1 MPQRKQIAW
10 AQLRVGLLVVVSL
23 IILGLGIF
31 FISGQVGF
39 LSRRYTL
46 KTYFA
51 SASGVH
57 EGSEVH
63 LAGIEVGNVKT
74 IQLSPYSDPNRAVEV
89 VMKVTR
95 RYQNQIHADSVANI
109 ETAGLLGDSYIDIS
123 RGGPDSPTL
132 PNNGELKSEEQA
144 NIKAIVQN
152 ANDVITNLRTLSS
165 ALNGITDQIKTGK
178 GSIHQLLYDET
189 LADRMNATTADLDR
203 LLSKIEKGQ
212 GTLGKLVSDDSAY
225 QEAVSGLKKMNDMLD
240 EAQHGKGSVAKFL
253 TDPSVYDDMKKLTER
268 TNALVEKMNN
278 SQGTMGKLMNDPQL
292 YDRLNT
298 TVARLDTISARIEK
312 GEGTLGKLSTDPSLF
327 NNLNESSKS
336 LRDFLTEFMKNPKK
350 YLTLRLHIF

>member
-152 ANDVITNLRTLSS
+152 ANDFSRFPVTRSKKPSKNSITISTKFW
-165 ALNGITDQIKTGK
+165 NGPGTPGCAERSKTAATKNNPNAMTAFIRVLVTGK
-178 GSIHQLLYDET
+178 DPRWKMVS
-189 LADRMNATTADLDR
+189 AAT
-203 LLSKIEKGQ
+203 
-212 GTLGKLVSDDSAY
+212 GTVIM
-225 QEAVSGLKKMNDMLD
+225 SG
-240 EAQHGKGSVAKFL
+240 
-253 TDPSVYDDMKKLTER
+253 VY
-268 TNALVEKMNN
+268 
-278 SQGTMGKLMNDPQL
+278 G
-292 YDRLNT
+292 
-298 TVARLDTISARIEK
+298 
-312 GEGTLGKLSTDPSLF
+312 
-327 NNLNESSKS
+327 
-336 LRDFLTEFMKNPKK
+336 
-350 YLTLRLHIF
+350 